1 MSGAAPAAVR
11 PPGCIVGVFSETE
24 KRLTTSSLQSLPLSD
39 MTPRDTS
46 RSWATSQKQKYFPR

>member
-24 KRLTTSSLQSLPLSD
+24 KRLTTSSLHSLPLSD
-39 MTPRDTS
+39 TMPRGNSTS
-46 RSWATSQKQKYFPR
+46 KPKKQKHFSN

>member
-24 KRLTTSSLQSLPLSD
+24 KRLTTSSLHSLSD
-39 MTPRDTS
+39 TCLLDALGHFDFLGHRN
-46 RSWATSQKQKYFPR
+46 